1 MKMIEFKSIIHS
13 YKLKR
18 KIAKDL
24 YGKRDE
30 LTLLLNE
37 FNNMKC
43 TVTSE
48 KKKNNILSR
57 LQLIYQNMK
66 LDKQYPIPVS
76 FNNKLFE
83 RLEKE
88 SLQTIE
94 DGVTCLYLMLDIN
107 YEKIKQY
114 GSNTS
119 RSFVPLSQSS
129 ICLADCICLTGFVL
143 GLLGAISFGGFMLS
157 ICSIT

>member
-1 MKMIEFKSIIHS
+1 MVELKSIIHS

-57 LQLIYQNMK
+57 LQLMYQNMK
-66 LDKQYPIPVS
+66 LDKQYPLS
-76 FNNKLFE
+76 AAFDSRLLD

-88 SLQTIE
+88 SVHTIE
-94 DGVTCLYLMLDIN
+94 EGVTCLHFMLDMN

-114 GSNTS
+114 GSSTS

-129 ICLADCICLTGFVL
+129 ICLADCICLTGFVV
-143 GLLGAISFGGFMLS
+143 GLLGAISFGGLLLS